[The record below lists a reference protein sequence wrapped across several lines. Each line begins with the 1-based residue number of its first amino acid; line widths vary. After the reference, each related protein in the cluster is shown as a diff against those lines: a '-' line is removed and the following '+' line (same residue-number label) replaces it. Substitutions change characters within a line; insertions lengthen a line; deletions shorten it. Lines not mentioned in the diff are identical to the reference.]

1 MNSQEYLVIIEPTAT
16 GFSAYSPD
24 LPGCITVG
32 DTVEQTRAHMQEAIE
47 LYIEELT
54 DSGDTIPPPR
64 KLMDQIN
71 TIGNIQ
77 AGTFIAFIPNRSAV
91 HAKSA

>member
-1 MNSQEYLVIIEPTAT
+1 VPEYLIIIEPTKT

-32 DTVEQTRAHMQEAIE
+32 NTVEQTRENMQEAID
-47 LYIEELT
+47 LYIEELIE
-54 DSGDTIPPPR
+54 SGENIPRPG
-64 KLMDQIN
+64 KLKDQIN
-71 TIGNIQ
+71 TIGDLQ
-77 AGTFIAFIPNRSAV
+77 SGTFIAFIPNQIGF